1 MNSAHAIMM
10 ADASGLRNL
19 VRFAQITG
27 LQLSNF
33 LNKDMMQLVDMA
45 DTLDRVPVGPM
56 IDMLELCALVGQRP
70 AIGIETASW
79 ADLHTS
85 LGILRILLDA
95 CPTLADALR
104 IQSQYVHLESFALD
118 ATVEPLGNEMVFRY
132 LFRVQGQFGHSQ
144 YAEGA
149 MLVAI
154 RLLRLSLGEMWSPL
168 RIEFEHQRPEDL
180 RLHKMHFRCP
190 IEFGANRTGL
200 FITPDELNRQLPH
213 GNAKVLAYLEKNLE
227 SLNFEQGRSIEDEVI
242 QFISQNLAS
251 ANASLAVIAKAMGL
265 QPRAL
270 QRRLANEEL
279 EFSELLAR
287 VRKQTV
293 ENYVQSE
300 REPDLLQ
307 LAYRL
312 GYSEASN
319 ASRFLRQQ
327 FGKGLREMIREKS
340 QARIHS

>member
-1 MNSAHAIMM
+1 MDPAQTTMM

-33 LNKDMMQLVDMA
+33 LNKEMMQLVDMA

-70 AIGIETASW
+70 AIGIESASW

-85 LGILRILLDA
+85 LGMLRILLDA

-118 ATVEPLGNEMVFRY
+118 AAVEPLGTEVMFRY

-154 RLLRLSLGEMWSPL
+154 RLLRLSLGEMWAPR

-180 RLHKMHFRCP
+180 RFHKMHFRCP
-190 IEFGANRTGL
+190 IEFGASRTAL
-200 FITPDELNRQLPH
+200 FITAAELDRQLPH

-227 SLNFEQGRSIEDEVI
+227 SLNFNQGTSIEGEVVRL
-242 QFISQNLAS
+242 ISQNLAS
-251 ANASLAVIAKAMGL
+251 ANSSLAAIAKAMGL

-270 QRRLANEEL
+270 QRRLASEEL
-279 EFSELLAR
+279 EFSELLIR
-287 VRKQTV
+287 VRKQV
-293 ENYVQSE
+293 VQNFVQSE
-300 REPDLLQ
+300 REPELMQ

-327 FGKGLREMIREKS
+327 FGKGLREMIRERR
-340 QARIHS
+340 QARNDI